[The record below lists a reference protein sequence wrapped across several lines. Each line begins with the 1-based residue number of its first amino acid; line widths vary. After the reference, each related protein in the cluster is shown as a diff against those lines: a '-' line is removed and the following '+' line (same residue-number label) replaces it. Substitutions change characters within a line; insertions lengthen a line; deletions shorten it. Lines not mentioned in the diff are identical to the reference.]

1 MNTGMAIFL
10 GACIVGF
17 LALDATVFDWD
28 LSLAL
33 AQRFVGLLNW
43 MAFWR

>member
-1 MNTGMAIFL
+1 MNSASAIFL
-10 GACIVGF
+10 GLCIAGF
-17 LALDATVFDWD
+17 LALDAVLYDWA